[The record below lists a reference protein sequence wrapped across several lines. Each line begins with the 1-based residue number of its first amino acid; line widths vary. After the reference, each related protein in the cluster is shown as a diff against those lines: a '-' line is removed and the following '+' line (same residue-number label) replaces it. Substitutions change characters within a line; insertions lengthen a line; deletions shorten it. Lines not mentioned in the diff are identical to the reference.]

1 LGDTEQQIS
10 DISKKININD
20 TLLSY
25 RLSIEFERLQFD
37 IPTYIFYASIAG
49 SILAVSAQ
57 RSFGQI
63 SMKKAKIEILDS

>member
-1 LGDTEQQIS
+1 LLYWETEQQIS

-57 RSFGQI
+57 SLSGKFQ
-63 SMKKAKIEILDS
+63 